1 MEDNNKN
8 TQNMI
13 AAVEAILF
21 AHGEPIKISKLV
33 NLLNSELEAVHQTLD
48 EFQKNLKSE
57 NRGLR
62 LIFNDDKVQLAT
74 KPEFSH
80 LLEEFIKEEFKE
92 NLTPAALETISL
104 IAYFGP
110 ISRAKIDY
118 FRGVN
123 SSFTLRSLLMR
134 GLIERLEDKKEHGGY
149 LYQLSF
155 DSLKHL
161 GITKIEDLPE
171 YEKYGKLSTY
181 DTASTKIISET

>member
-1 MEDNNKN
+1 MENNN
-8 TQNMI
+8 TNKQNI
-13 AAVEAILF
+13 FAAIEAILF
-21 AHGEPIKISKLV
+21 AHGESITINKIAK
-33 NLLNSELEAVHQTLD
+33 LLNIKTEEVEKELE
-48 EFQKNLKSE
+48 NLKNELEKE

-62 LIFNDDKVQLAT
+62 LIFNDNKVQIAT

-92 NLTPAALETISL
+92 SLTPAALETISL

-134 GLIERLEDKKEHGGY
+134 GLIERLENQKEKGGGY
-149 LYQLSF
+149 LYQLTF

-161 GITKIEDLPE
+161 GISKIEDLPE
-171 YEKYGKLSTY
+171 FEKYKNLS
-181 DTASTKIISET
+181 IS

>member
-1 MEDNNKN
+1 MENNN
-8 TQNMI
+8 VNEQNFI
-13 AAVEAILF
+13 AAIEAILF
-21 AHGEPIKISKLV
+21 AYGEAITTNKIAKLLDVKLDEIKITLE
-33 NLLNSELEAVHQTLD
+33 NLQKELEGD
-48 EFQKNLKSE
+48 

-62 LIFNDDKVQLAT
+62 LIFSDNKVQLAT

-80 LLEEFIKEEFKE
+80 LLQEFIKEEFKE
-92 NLTPAALETISL
+92 TLTPAALETISL

-134 GLIERLEDKKEHGGY
+134 GLVERLEDQKEKGGGY

-155 DSLKHL
+155 DALKHL
-161 GITKIEDLPE
+161 GISKIEELPE
-171 YEKYGKLSTY
+171 FEKFKNLSV
-181 DTASTKIISET
+181 INNN

>member
-1 MEDNNKN
+1 MENNN
-8 TQNMI
+8 TTNQQNII
-13 AAVEAILF
+13 AALEAILF

-33 NLLNSELEAVHQTLD
+33 NLLNSELEIINQAFNEL
-48 EFQKNLKSE
+48 QKNLE
-57 NRGLR
+57 NNNRGLR
-62 LIFNDDKVQLAT
+62 LIFNDNKVQLAT

-92 NLTPAALETISL
+92 SLTPAALETISL

-134 GLIERLEDKKEHGGY
+134 GLIERLENQKEKGGGY
-149 LYQLSF
+149 LYQLTF

-161 GITKIEDLPE
+161 GISKIEDLPE
-171 YEKYGKLSTY
+171 FEKYKKLS
-181 DTASTKIISET
+181 IIDSN

>member
-1 MEDNNKN
+1 MEKNNFKKY
-8 TQNMI
+8 QKI
-13 AAVEAILF
+13 SGSIEAVLF
-21 AHGEPIKISKLV
+21 AYGEPIAIDKIAK
-33 NLLNSELEAVHQTLD
+33 LLNIETEEIKTALESLQKELE
-48 EFQKNLKSE
+48 SE

-62 LIFNDDKVQLAT
+62 LIFSDSKVQMAT

-80 LLEEFIKEEFKE
+80 LLQEFIKEEFKE

-104 IAYFGP
+104 IAYFDP

-134 GLIERLEDKKEHGGY
+134 GLIERLEDKKEKGGGY

-155 DSLKHL
+155 DALKHL
-161 GITKIEDLPE
+161 GISKIEDLPE
-171 YEKYGKLSTY
+171 FEKFKNLSV
-181 DTASTKIISET
+181 INNN